1 MSPSLLQIVVL
12 AVVQG
17 AAELLPV
24 SSSAHVIAAEKI
36 MRLDPSSPEMTY
48 LLAMLH
54 TGTMG
59 AMIAYFWESWKR
71 SFFAS
76 PARFREALARIGVAT
91 GATLCVGVPLVLAV
105 ERLILGGKQESDVE
119 QLFSNLPLIAASL
132 GAAGA
137 FILVTGLRSRSPE
150 APLDPSEPAGES
162 LPMGPAI
169 WIGVVQGICGPF
181 RGLSRSGLT
190 ISAGMLLGVPRRV
203 SEEFSFALAV
213 VITPPLILRELL
225 RFYKARA
232 AQPGAVDL
240 AALAMPGLL
249 GMVLS
254 FGAGLLALRWLS
266 GWLEKGHWHYFG
278 VYCLAAAA
286 GVGALAGLGY

>member
-1 MSPSLLQIVVL
+1 MSPSLLQIIVL

-36 MRLDPSSPEMTY
+36 MRLDPSSPEMTF

-59 AMIAYFWESWKR
+59 AMIAYFWKSWKS
-71 SFFAS
+71 SFFS
-76 PARFREALARIGVAT
+76 SRTQFKEALLRVAVAT
-91 GATLCVGVPLVLAV
+91 ATTLLIGVPLVLAV
-105 ERLILGGKQESDVE
+105 ERVILGGRPESDVE

-132 GAAGA
+132 AAAGA
-137 FILVTGLRSRSPE
+137 LILVSGLRSRSPD
-150 APLDPSEPAGES
+150 ATLSPSEPSGRTVAI
-162 LPMGPAI
+162 GPAV
-169 WIGVVQGICGPF
+169 WIGAVQGLCGPF
-181 RGLSRSGLT
+181 RGLSRSGMT
-190 ISAGMLLGVPRRV
+190 ISTGMLLGVPKRV

-213 VITPPLILRELL
+213 VITPPVILRELL

-232 AQPGAVDL
+232 AGTGTVDI
-240 AALAMPGLL
+240 AALAMPGIL
-249 GMVLS
+249 GMVFS

-278 VYCLAAAA
+278 IYCFAAAA
-286 GVGALAGLGY
+286 GVCGLAGMGY